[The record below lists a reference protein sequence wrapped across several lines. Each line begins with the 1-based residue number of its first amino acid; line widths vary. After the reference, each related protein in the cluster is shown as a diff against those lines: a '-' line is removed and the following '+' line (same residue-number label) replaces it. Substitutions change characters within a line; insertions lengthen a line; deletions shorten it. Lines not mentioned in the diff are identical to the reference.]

1 MQRAIMLV
9 MAVGA
14 ALGGLDRLA
23 GNRFGLGKKFEEGFM
38 LLGPTALS
46 MAGIL
51 CLTPVLSGWLGA
63 VVAPLYR
70 ALGLDPA
77 MFAGILA
84 LDMGGYPMA
93 MSLAADPAVG
103 RYAGIVVGA
112 ILGCTITF
120 TIPVGMG
127 MLSEGERDG
136 FAKGTLYGL
145 AVMPLALWLGGVLCG
160 LSPLNAL
167 KQLLPV
173 LLLSALLMAGIRFR
187 PAGAV
192 RAFRGFAEGLRWLI
206 TIGLI
211 LGAAQ
216 YMTGFVI
223 LPGLMPIEEA
233 MATVSSIGVVL
244 LGSLPTAELFTRAL
258 RRPLEKLGAKLGL
271 NGASMAGLLLTPIS
285 LLPMLALMK
294 DMDGRGR
301 AVNAAAAL
309 CSTSALAAHLG
320 FTVSQEPAMLAPLLA
335 AKLVGGALGAAAA
348 LLASRRTERGSRA

>member
-136 FAKGTLYGL
+136 FARGTLYGL
-145 AVMPLALWLGGVLCG
+145 AVMPLALWLGACC
-160 LSPLNAL
+160 A
-167 KQLLPV
+167 
-173 LLLSALLMAGIRFR
+173 
-187 PAGAV
+187 
-192 RAFRGFAEGLRWLI
+192 
-206 TIGLI
+206 
-211 LGAAQ
+211 
-216 YMTGFVI
+216 
-223 LPGLMPIEEA
+223 
-233 MATVSSIGVVL
+233 
-244 LGSLPTAELFTRAL
+244 
-258 RRPLEKLGAKLGL
+258 
-271 NGASMAGLLLTPIS
+271 
-285 LLPMLALMK
+285 
-294 DMDGRGR
+294 
-301 AVNAAAAL
+301 
-309 CSTSALAAHLG
+309 
-320 FTVSQEPAMLAPLLA
+320 
-335 AKLVGGALGAAAA
+335 
-348 LLASRRTERGSRA
+348 GSRP